1 MYLNAGELDQFITV
15 QQRAAGQDSRGQPNG
30 AWADH
35 LVNIRAKVDTRPGQ
49 DVFGGGQEQPT
60 LPVTFRIRYRT
71 GLHER
76 MRVVWRGQA
85 YELVG
90 QPINVKG
97 ANVAIDL
104 PCVAGLGDGR

>member
-1 MYLNAGELDQFITV
+1 MHLNAGELDQVITV
-15 QQRAAGQDSRGQPNG
+15 QQRAAGKDSRGQPNG
-30 AWADH
+30 AWSDY
-35 LVNIRAKVDTRPGQ
+35 LVDIRAKVDTRPGQ

-76 MRVVWRGQA
+76 MRVLWRGQY

-97 ANVAIDL
+97 AGVALDL
-104 PCVAGLGDGR
+104 PCVTGVGDGR